1 MQLEEYRS
9 AFEALGVTV
18 AGMTYDSLE
27 VLNTFHA
34 EQTLGYPLLK
44 DVDAEHVN
52 AYGIRNEDYE
62 PGSRAYGIPHPGII
76 FVGADGVVKAKYA
89 VRGYRKRPPFDELLE
104 DVKLLSNQAP
114 ASEPAKAVE

>member
-1 MQLEEYRS
+1 MQLEEYRQK
-9 AFEALGVTV
+9 FEALGVTV

-27 VLNTFHA
+27 VLADFHA
-34 EQTLGYPLLK
+34 AEALGYPLLK

-104 DVKLLSNQAP
+104 HVKMLADQ
-114 ASEPAKAVE
+114 EPTVDQD